1 MNIVH
6 SGSRY
11 MVYGEDIRTYH
22 DLPVGSYD
30 VDFSKMTGF
39 FLSDRSDLVASE
51 EKVYGSTPVKVAKVM
66 SAYQATDRNFGV
78 LLSGQKG
85 IGKSLFV
92 RVLAEKAVEAGF
104 PVLVVGRAIP
114 GIAGFLSS
122 IDQECVVVFDE
133 FEKTFA
139 KNDDYNPQDEMLS
152 LFDGIDGGHKMFVVT
167 CNDVGKLSEYMLNRP
182 GRFHYHFIMKPPT
195 SDEITE
201 YLIDNIKP
209 EYATLIPKIA
219 SLVGAIDL
227 PYDHLRAL
235 AFEINHGSPLSEA
248 FEDLNI
254 SRPDD
259 ARFDVMAYRRSGRCY
274 EAWGAHLHFTG
285 GADSECVGVKN
296 IDTKDDDW
304 IRFSMS
310 TAKFIDGVY
319 VVEDHITSYHY
330 DEDDFPN
337 LPEDQRKAAADAA
350 NNDPFVRIAL
360 KRTNN
365 YARTGKM
372 NEVIDA

>member
-51 EKVYGSTPVKVAKVM
+51 EKVYGSTPAKVAKVM

-122 IDQECVVVFDE
+122 IDQDCVVVFDE

-167 CNDVGKLSEYMLNRP
+167 CNDVGKLSEYMLNHP

-227 PYDHLRAL
+227 P
-235 AFEINHGSPLSEA
+235 
-248 FEDLNI
+248 
-254 SRPDD
+254 
-259 ARFDVMAYRRSGRCY
+259 
-274 EAWGAHLHFTG
+274 
-285 GADSECVGVKN
+285 
-296 IDTKDDDW
+296 
-304 IRFSMS
+304 
-310 TAKFIDGVY
+310 
-319 VVEDHITSYHY
+319 
-330 DEDDFPN
+330 
-337 LPEDQRKAAADAA
+337 
-350 NNDPFVRIAL
+350 
-360 KRTNN
+360 
-365 YARTGKM
+365 
-372 NEVIDA
+372 